1 MKIKS
6 IVKIFRHGARTSS
19 TIGRL
24 EDKILSS
31 DRRGLTC
38 VGYSQFYK
46 LGVDIRNKIEN
57 NFDRE
62 FYKDFDSFLK
72 KGKMKI
78 VLSDKNR
85 VLESAQALADG
96 IISAD
101 SDVDKNFEF
110 KLERKF
116 TENVYECEKFS
127 KKKIFYNKILI
138 GIIAIIT

>member
-24 EDKILSS
+24 EDKILSP

-46 LGVDIRNKIEN
+46 IGMDIRNKIEN
-57 NFDRE
+57 NFDSE
-62 FYKDFDSFLK
+62 FYEDFDSFLK

-78 VLSDKNR
+78 VLSGKNR

-96 IISAD
+96 IICAHTD
-101 SDVDKNFEF
+101 LDKNFEF
-110 KLERKF
+110 RLEKKF
-116 TENVYECEKFS
+116 VENLYECEKFG
-127 KKKIFYNKILI
+127 N
-138 GIIAIIT
+138 